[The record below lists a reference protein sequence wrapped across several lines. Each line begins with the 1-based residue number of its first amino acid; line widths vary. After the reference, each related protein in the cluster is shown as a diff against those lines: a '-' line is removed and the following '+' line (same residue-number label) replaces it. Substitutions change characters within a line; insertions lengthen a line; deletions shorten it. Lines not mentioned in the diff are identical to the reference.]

1 MAAMING
8 ETILFAA
15 LGGVLPALLW
25 LWFWLFEDKKH
36 PEPKRLIFLAF
47 FMGMLTIPF
56 VVPLQKYAQ
65 TFLFGTA
72 LIVVWAAIEELFKYF
87 FAYFSVLRRKEVDEP
102 IDGVIYMISVA
113 LGFAALENVLFLLDP
128 IANGGIAEGFLT
140 GNFRFLGATL
150 LHVLSSATVGVF
162 IAFGFCKRKGVKR
175 LLTTLGIILAIS
187 LHTLFN
193 FFIIK
198 SNGTGIL
205 YVFAFVW
212 VGIIALLLVIEK
224 IKSFTNVCIQFF
236 KRK

>member
-1 MAAMING
+1 MING

-15 LGGVLPALLW
+15 LGGMLPALLW

-72 LIVVWAAIEELFKYF
+72 LIVTWAAIEELFKYF
-87 FAYFSVLRRKEVDEP
+87 FAYFSVLRRREVDEP
-102 IDGVIYMISVA
+102 IDAVIYMISVA
-113 LGFAALENVLFLLDP
+113 LGFAALENALFLLDP
-128 IANGGIAEGFLT
+128 ITNGGFVEGILT
-140 GNFRFLGATL
+140 GNFRFFGATL
-150 LHVLSSATVGVF
+150 LHTLSSATVGVF
-162 IAFGFCKRKGVKR
+162 IALGFCKSRATKR
-175 LLTTLGIILAIS
+175 LLTAIGIILAIS

-193 FFIIK
+193 FFIIR
-198 SNGTGIL
+198 SNGTDIL
-205 YVFAFVW
+205 VVFGFVW
-212 VGIIALLLVIEK
+212 VGIIALLLMLER
-224 IKSFTNVCIQFF
+224 IKNFKNVCLEFF